1 MTHMPICLKIKHYA
15 TIQGLQHVTGMMH
28 MLLSWHWRAN
38 TLYKCAHK
46 GDPFMTTEQ
55 AWQEE
60 ACLEYLKQT
69 TLQIS

>member
-1 MTHMPICLKIKHYA
+1 
-15 TIQGLQHVTGMMH
+15 MMH